1 MNNENDLNLAFLPE
15 RIPAGTTHLSRTAR
29 ELLGLLPTSHLQVHL
44 TDPHPSHA
52 TLGQDRR
59 PSNHHHLIINHP
71 HTRILILHQLLIII
85 NPTIPQVIPHSHMSI
100 YLTMSTL
107 ENENVIGTENASV
120 SGKETEIAEVT
131 GSILHLP

>member
-29 ELLGLLPTSHLQVHL
+29 EFLGLLPTSHLQVHH
-44 TDPHPSHA
+44 TDPHLSHA
-52 TLGQDRR
+52 TLGQDHR

-85 NPTIPQVIPHSHMSI
+85 NPTILQVIPHSHMSI

-107 ENENVIGTENASV
+107 ETVIGTENALSV
-120 SGKETEIAEVT
+120 SGKETEIANVIGT
-131 GSILHLP
+131 ILHLP